1 MHIMSTV
8 VFNRFVTIGLILFLL
23 TLVIQCGEKPE
34 SPEFIQEFE
43 LKNFNTDTFDGRADL
58 IVNALADYAKDL
70 TLEEFKATDNFD
82 GGKYGAY
89 YVMALFETGHVEKA
103 REFAAQQLIGG
114 SAMFRE
120 YTTMATY
127 AEYKDQYGEEL
138 RQTVKA
144 DQLQSNFY
152 RPDRR
157 GKLAGASENH
167 KLMYACAAYLAGQE
181 WPDDYPKEWYQA
193 GYDYLMDWFDEVT
206 DIGFWEQD
214 SPTYLIHQMGP
225 ILSVADHAP
234 EGSEMK
240 KRATMVMDWYLASIA
255 GEYLKGFWITAT
267 ARDYDPVFGVYRS
280 AESST
285 PIWLYFNDNP
295 NPPYPHVHQK
305 FRHWKAAVHFAVA
318 DYRAPG
324 ILTRIA
330 TERDEPF
337 IHKEYMYRNPMNP
350 REYSYITS
358 EYGIASIMHRSDRIP
373 PDMTRW
379 KVQWVPETYESE
391 PSAFFMKH
399 PKPDEEDWEQW
410 RGASEA
416 EEVLQHEQTLLAVYN
431 IQEDWAPFIDGP
443 VRQEVMTG
451 LDSQDGW
458 YFFHT
463 GSALIAT
470 KAVNGLTLTDE
481 VRMGDIVHGTEI
493 EMNVLR
499 SDGRK
504 NGLVV
509 ETAGVAEYPATS
521 AEDALQHFKEDI
533 LEKTHLDASGID
545 AENPGLVFVNLAGDT
560 LDIQFGT
567 YRRVNGRDIDFTD
580 WPMLEN
586 PWMQQEL
593 REGILELKHDGE
605 GRVYNFNNWTVK

>member
-1 MHIMSTV
+1 MNNISPTFCTRLLHVAS
-8 VFNRFVTIGLILFLL
+8 FLILISLF
-23 TLVIQCGEKPE
+23 TQCQEQPE
-34 SPEFIQEFE
+34 PPEFIQELE
-43 LKNFNTDTFDGRADL
+43 LNSVNTDTFEGRADM

-70 TLEEFKATDNFD
+70 TLEEFKSTDNFD

-89 YVMALFETGHVEKA
+89 YVMALFETGHVQKA

-127 AEYKDQYGEEL
+127 AEYKDQYGEKL
-138 RQTVKA
+138 RETVKE

-152 RPDRR
+152 RPDQR

-181 WPDDYPKEWYQA
+181 WPDEYPQEWYQA
-193 GYDYLMDWFDEVT
+193 GYDYLIYWFDEVT

-234 EGSEMK
+234 DGSEMK

-267 ARDYDPVFGVYRS
+267 ARDHDPVYGVYRS

-285 PIWLYFNDNP
+285 AIWLYFNDTP
-295 NPPYPHVHQK
+295 NPPYPHVHQQ

-318 DYRAPG
+318 EYRSPE
-324 ILTRIA
+324 ILNRIA
-330 TERDEPF
+330 RDRDEPF
-337 IHKEYMYRNPMNP
+337 IHEEYNYRNPMNP

-358 EYGIASIMHRSDRIP
+358 DYGIASIIYRDGRIP

-379 KVQWVPETYESE
+379 KVQWVPGTYEAE

-399 PKPDEEDWEQW
+399 PKPDEEDWELW

-416 EEVLQHEQTLLAVYN
+416 EEVLQHERTLLAVYN
-431 IQEDWAPFIDGP
+431 IHEDWAPFIDGP
-443 VRQEVMTG
+443 VRVETM
-451 LDSQDGW
+451 SAIENQDGW

-463 GSALIAT
+463 GSALLAV
-470 KAVNGLTLTDE
+470 KAFNGLTLTDE
-481 VRMGDIVHGTEI
+481 VRVGDIVHGTEI
-493 EMNVLR
+493 EMNILR

-509 ETAGVAEYPATS
+509 ETAGVGEYPTTS
-521 AEDALQHFKEDI
+521 AAHALQKFKEDI
-533 LEKTHLDASGID
+533 LENTVLDASGID
-545 AENPGLVFVNLAGDT
+545 ADSPRLVFVNLAGDT

-567 YRRVNGRDIDFTD
+567 HRKVNGRQIDFAD

-586 PWMQQEL
+586 PWMHQEL
-593 REGILELKHDGE
+593 RGNILSLEHDGE
-605 GRVYNFNNWTVK
+605 SRVYNFNNWTVK